1 MSIPLLKL
9 PQGGFGG
16 TSHQAN
22 NSQKTFSYGPG
33 CSQESWESQTFFAG
47 NTRLMGHGE
56 EINVIKGLEM
66 QFSSTGKNMTY

>member
-9 PQGGFGG
+9 PLGGFGE
-16 TSHQAN
+16 TSHEAN

-33 CSQESWESQTFFAG
+33 CSKESWESRNFIAG
-47 NTRLMGHGE
+47 NMGLMGHGE

-66 QFSSTGKNMTY
+66 QFSTTGKNMTL